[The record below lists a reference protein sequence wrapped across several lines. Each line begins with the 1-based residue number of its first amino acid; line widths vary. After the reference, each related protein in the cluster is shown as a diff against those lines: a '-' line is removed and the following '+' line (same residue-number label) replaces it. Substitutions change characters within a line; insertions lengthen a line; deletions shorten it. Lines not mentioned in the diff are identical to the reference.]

1 VCGYPPP
8 FRRDISMFKL
18 IKSTL
23 SLAPKF
29 LGALSLV
36 AGLSISA
43 AANASVIKLTVAEG
57 DAKTFNF
64 GNSFSKSGNFSD
76 TFSFS
81 FGGASDLSF
90 SLISFPP
97 TAKKDISGLSFELFH
112 DVSGKSSQ
120 SMGFF
125 GQENTLVIGSSSSP
139 LDHDFL
145 KVAAGNYHV
154 NIKGNAYGTG
164 GGTYAGSMTVSAVP
178 EPETYA
184 MMLAG
189 LGLIAVVSRRRK
201 NVGPSA
207 FAA

>member
-1 VCGYPPP
+1 MCVAHPPP

-18 IKSTL
+18 IKLTL

-43 AANASVIKLTVAEG
+43 AANASVIKLTVAE
-57 DAKTFNF
+57 DDPKTFGF
-64 GNSFSKSGNFSD
+64 GNTFTKQAIFFD

-81 FGGASDLSF
+81 FGGTSDLSF
-90 SLISFPP
+90 SLISFPA

-112 DVSGKSSQ
+112 DIAGKNSQ

-125 GQENTLVIGSSSSP
+125 GQANTLVIGSSSP

-154 NIKGNAYGTG
+154 DIKGNAYGTG

-189 LGLIAVVSRRRK
+189 LGLIAVLSRRRK

>member
-1 VCGYPPP
+1 
-8 FRRDISMFKL
+8 MFQL
-18 IKSTL
+18 IKSTV

-29 LGALSLV
+29 LGAMSLV

-43 AANASVIKLTVAEG
+43 AANASVIKLTVAEN
-57 DAKTFNF
+57 DSSSFSF
-64 GNSFSKSGNFSD
+64 GNSYSKSGNFSD

-81 FGGASDLSF
+81 FGGTSDLSF
-90 SLISFPP
+90 SLISFPK

-112 DVSGKSSQ
+112 DIAGKNSQ

-125 GQENTLVIGSSSSP
+125 GQPNTLVIGSSSA

-154 NIKGNAYGTG
+154 DIKGNAYGIG

>member
-1 VCGYPPP
+1 
-8 FRRDISMFKL
+8 MFQL
-18 IKSTL
+18 IKSTV

-43 AANASVIKLTVAEG
+43 AANANVITLEASPDEVNS
-57 DAKTFNF
+57 FNF
-64 GNSFSKSGNFSD
+64 GRSVGQVGMFSD
-76 TFSFS
+76 TFNFSFS
-81 FGGASDLSF
+81 NVNDLSF
-90 SLISFPP
+90 GVVSVKNS
-97 TAKKDISGLSFELFH
+97 KKDISGLSFELFH
-112 DVSGKSSQ
+112 DISGKSSQ

-125 GQENTLVIGSSSSP
+125 GQPNTLVVGSSSA
-139 LDHDFL
+139 LEHDFL

-154 NIKGNAYGTG
+154 EIKGDAFGSKG
-164 GGTYAGSMTVSAVP
+164 GSYAGSMTVSAVP